1 MRFFFILLFF
11 TYSNASGLEK
21 NQPNNQE
28 SFFDKNP
35 SEQRNIFINEFKN
48 IFSKNKELQK
58 DTNITV
64 SKLNEIETVES
75 LLIKALELISDGKLD
90 EAGEV
95 TDQLIILAPNF
106 KLAHLI
112 RGDIL
117 SAYAMSVENFGGSA
131 VKINSNQ
138 VNELKKEAQRRIKG
152 YLSSQNENK
161 LPKFNILPGKKDK
174 YLIYVDMDSSRLFVF
189 ENSNKKYLYLSDYYI
204 SIGKNG
210 YGKRFEGDKKT
221 PYGTYFLQKK
231 IKRELIDFYGNGAYP
246 LNYPNKFDKINKYT
260 GSGIWV
266 HGTPKSTYSRPPEA
280 SDGCIVLSNKDL
292 SEIEYVLNTPGTPII
307 LSNLSIA
314 DLSLRKNEDIK
325 NDQKLLLSTMENW
338 KESWMSKNY
347 SEYIDF
353 YTNYSLYNKT
363 GFKRWS
369 LAKKDVFKRS
379 KNIKISLNNISIYE
393 YPSEQDQL
401 RIVLFTQNYKS
412 NLIANVAKK
421 KQIWKMINGYW
432 KIIYEGNE

>member
-161 LPKFNILPGKKDK
+161 LPKFNILPDKKDK
-174 YLIYVDMDSSRLFVF
+174 AGR
-189 ENSNKKYLYLSDYYI
+189 
-204 SIGKNG
+204 
-210 YGKRFEGDKKT
+210 KRVT
-221 PYGTYFLQKK
+221 
-231 IKRELIDFYGNGAYP
+231 
-246 LNYPNKFDKINKYT
+246 
-260 GSGIWV
+260 
-266 HGTPKSTYSRPPEA
+266 
-280 SDGCIVLSNKDL
+280 C
-292 SEIEYVLNTPGTPII
+292 
-307 LSNLSIA
+307 
-314 DLSLRKNEDIK
+314 LSLLGI
-325 NDQKLLLSTMENW
+325 L
-338 KESWMSKNY
+338 
-347 SEYIDF
+347 
-353 YTNYSLYNKT
+353 
-363 GFKRWS
+363 
-369 LAKKDVFKRS
+369 
-379 KNIKISLNNISIYE
+379 
-393 YPSEQDQL
+393 
-401 RIVLFTQNYKS
+401 LFTK
-412 NLIANVAKK
+412 
-421 KQIWKMINGYW
+421 
-432 KIIYEGNE
+432 